1 MRRLLHGAPA
11 GFRPTLRSRPR
22 DAGTRRSRDGG
33 GDFKTLF
40 VISGKAYEGSGGALR
55 SVHVKSHWAE
65 KASFALDTQGAIHEP
80 MDDGMTLDGGVRA
93 RMREEDAVR
102 PH

>member
-1 MRRLLHGAPA
+1 MRRLLHGALA

-22 DAGTRRSRDGG
+22 DAGTRRGRDGG
-33 GDFKTLF
+33 GDFRNPF
-40 VISGKAYEGSGGALR
+40 VISGKAYEGFGDALR
-55 SVHVKSHWAE
+55 SVHTKSHGAE

-80 MDDGMTLDGGVRA
+80 MDDGMTLNGGVRA
-93 RMREEDAVR
+93 RMRGEDAVR